1 MKKNAYLF
9 IAHGSR
15 EAKSNEALLS
25 LVENFKSTYGMPNVR
40 GAFLE
45 LASPLIPEGIDLCV
59 TEGATEIA
67 IVPLMLFEGRHVG
80 RDIPLMIAEAKNKYP
95 QVAFH
100 YLGAFADP
108 ASLDGLMHFLK
119 GKIES
124 YGKNR

>member
-1 MKKNAYLF
+1 MKKSFYLF

-15 EAKSNEALLS
+15 ETKSNEALLD
-25 LVENFKSTYGMPNVR
+25 LVEKFKSIYHMPNVK

-45 LASPLIPEGIDLCV
+45 LATPLIPEGIDLCV
-59 TEGATEIA
+59 ADGATEIM

-80 RDIPLMIAEAKNKYP
+80 RDIPLIISEAQNKYP
-95 QVAFH
+95 NVGFH

-108 ASLDGLMHFLK
+108 TSLDGLMHFLK

-124 YGKNR
+124 YQKNQ